1 MLFTLSITIIYI
13 YFIRNQKFKYFHKIP
28 KILRRV
34 GVRPRLRLQTNKYTL
49 LKNKNLTNNTVTQGW
64 FSVEGLHR
72 KPTSTLYLR
81 NKFYK

>member
-34 GVRPRLRLQTNKYTL
+34 GVRPRLRSQTNQYTL
-49 LKNKNLTNNTVTQGW
+49 LKNKNLTNNTN
-64 FSVEGLHR
+64 
-72 KPTSTLYLR
+72 LR
-81 NKFYK
+81 A